1 MPGTVGYTDDSN
13 ASLSLW
19 ATRRR
24 AKTRAQVEVTEKNM
38 RGSKKA
44 IQTDF
49 AG

>member
-44 IQTDF
+44 I
-49 AG
+49 

>member
-13 ASLSLW
+13 MSLSLW

-44 IQTDF
+44 IQRDF
-49 AG
+49 SG